1 MIYSSI
7 CRALAD
13 ARCRASSQ
21 AQLKMVDLVAEMIG
35 DELHGFKGFQKDI
48 FLEECNA
55 YQGVYI
61 DNTLRE

>member
-1 MIYSSI
+1 
-7 CRALAD
+7 
-13 ARCRASSQ
+13 
-21 AQLKMVDLVAEMIG
+21 MVDLVAEMIG